1 MFWQVTQ
8 QLLEGFESTLKLFCI
23 TLVAALPLGLII
35 SFGSMSKF
43 RPLKWLCK
51 TLIWIIRGTPLV
63 LQMIIVYYGPGL
75 VGNWAQN
82 LENPNAF
89 IAWLAGWT
97 VFDRFVAVSVAFII
111 NYACYFS
118 EIFRGGIE
126 AIPKGQYEA
135 GQVLGMTRNQ
145 IFRKVVFMQVVK
157 RIIPPMSNEII
168 TLVKDTSLA
177 RVISVYEII
186 WAGEKFMKL
195 DGLLWPLFYTGVFY
209 LIFCGILTVLFNRQ
223 IMKYLGS
230 DALAVYATVINIST
244 FVQCCAYS
252 VGQAAQPIL
261 STNYG
266 AGNAARIRKTLYLAL
281 GTSMAFAAFWTGLSE
296 LAPGL
301 YIRIFMRPTDAIL
314 AIAPS
319 IIRRYSVSFI
329 LLPVNIFSTYYF
341 QSILRPKDSFIVSI
355 ARGLVVSE
363 LLIFA
368 LPAVFAP
375 ESIWWAMPLTEL
387 VTFVYAGFAMRRDT
401 RALSQN

>member
-89 IAWLAGWT
+89 ITWLAGWT

-118 EIFRGGIE
+118 EI
-126 AIPKGQYEA
+126 
-135 GQVLGMTRNQ
+135 
-145 IFRKVVFMQVVK
+145 K

-209 LIFCGILTVLFNRQ
+209 LIFCGILTVLFNRLE
-223 IMKYLGS
+223 KKL
-230 DALAVYATVINIST
+230 D
-244 FVQCCAYS
+244 
-252 VGQAAQPIL
+252 
-261 STNYG
+261 
-266 AGNAARIRKTLYLAL
+266 
-281 GTSMAFAAFWTGLSE
+281 
-296 LAPGL
+296 
-301 YIRIFMRPTDAIL
+301 
-314 AIAPS
+314 
-319 IIRRYSVSFI
+319 
-329 LLPVNIFSTYYF
+329 YY
-341 QSILRPKDSFIVSI
+341 K
-355 ARGLVVSE
+355 G
-363 LLIFA
+363 
-368 LPAVFAP
+368 
-375 ESIWWAMPLTEL
+375 
-387 VTFVYAGFAMRRDT
+387 
-401 RALSQN
+401 